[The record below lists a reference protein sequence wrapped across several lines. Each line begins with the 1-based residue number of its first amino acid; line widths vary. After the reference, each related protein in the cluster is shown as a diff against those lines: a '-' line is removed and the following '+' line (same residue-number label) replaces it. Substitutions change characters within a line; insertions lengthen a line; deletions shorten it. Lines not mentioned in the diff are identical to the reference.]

1 MARKSAEQLR
11 AEIRGESERLRNL
24 MDSRDKAAA
33 LAKEY
38 AADVRKATAERD
50 RHLLSARRAGATVSE
65 LADDTGLTPG
75 RIRQIAPLPTTSGA
89 DRPPRPSAAAVTA
102 RIDEHQDDDDQ
113 EAEQLQEVPIPPEML
128 AEADRQLQ
136 EMAGWPGRPVSHAVM
151 SATDTAAAAGPV
163 VRIPTSELGAP
174 VIRARPPAAASSG
187 PGGKIRLP
195 DLDVYSIGGRVDQ
208 ALTVAGGDMAAAT
221 STLIA
226 HAVDDAMALLGQ
238 SRVGATYDHTAHPAT
253 PPPLTRPD
261 RKKPDLIWEGRPHWT
276 SPDTAPGTLVTRL
289 DVNGAYLA
297 ALRRTHLPIGKLVQD
312 PPGTPFDRRRSGIY
326 LCQVS
331 PWNVTNLPDPMGNR
345 TSIGPVWITDS
356 TLRLLIRIAAHLA
369 RFDVSYQPP
378 VVLESWT
385 SGSSENLLT
394 KFGDQLAAARMEAI
408 DGGTARDDV
417 QLEYVKAMYSKFVS
431 TAGDSRANHHLQRP
445 EWVHAIRSQAFAN
458 LWLKAQ
464 KAVEAGLWVHRLSGT
479 DELHVAGPWQTA
491 WRYGA
496 QGKAE
501 LVFPQGRALSTVKV
515 KDEGGTY
522 IVGGGEGA

>member
-113 EAEQLQEVPIPPEML
+113 EAEQLPAPPTPGGYL
-128 AEADRQLQ
+128 AAFRQVTEQ
-136 EMAGWPGRPVSHAVM
+136 
-151 SATDTAAAAGPV
+151 TAATGHSPDDYPDAAPV

-174 VIRARPPAAASSG
+174 VIRARPPAAANSG

-356 TLRLLIRIAAHLA
+356 TLRLLFRIAVHLA

-408 DGGTARDDV
+408 EGGTARDDV

-479 DELHVAGPWQTA
+479 DELHVAGNWQTA